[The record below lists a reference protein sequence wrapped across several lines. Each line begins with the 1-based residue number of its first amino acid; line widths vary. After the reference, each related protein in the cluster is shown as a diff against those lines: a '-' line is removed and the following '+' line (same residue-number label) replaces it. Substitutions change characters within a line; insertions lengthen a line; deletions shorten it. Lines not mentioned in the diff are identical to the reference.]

1 MKTKKQN
8 LNQKLSVKENKLGLS
23 YAKLKLTLKE
33 YKKNLELL
41 QDEVSNLFEDKKT
54 NVLFFYDK
62 DEVACIQR
70 LTRTGLYFDT
80 KKFKEECPNV
90 YQKYLTERTS
100 VEFKPVVQDEVN
112 NVK

>member
-8 LNQKLSVKENKLGLS
+8 LNTKLSVKDNKLGIS
-23 YAKLKLTLKE
+23 FAKLKLTIKE

-41 QDEVSNLFEDKKT
+41 QNEVSQVFEKNKT

-80 KKFKEECPNV
+80 KKFKEACPNV

-100 VEFKPVVQDEVN
+100 VEFKPVVQDEVIN
-112 NVK
+112 AK